1 MPGKILIVDDEKAIV
16 KGLKYGLESDGMSVD
31 AAYDGEEALD
41 KIQNGNYDIILLD
54 VMLPKVDG
62 MEVCRQVRTFS
73 EVPIVFL
80 TARGDDMEKILG
92 LEAGADDY
100 ITKPFNVL
108 EVRARIRGIM
118 RRSRRAAVPEVKDR
132 TIRNGEFCFDPE
144 NRRLTIAEREI
155 SLTSK
160 EYEILEILVTH
171 PRKIY
176 SRDDLLRL
184 VWGENFSG
192 DARTVDVHVR
202 RLREKIEKTP
212 GEPKYVQT
220 KWGAGYFY
228 RG

>member
-118 RRSRRAAVPEVKDR
+118 RRS
-132 TIRNGEFCFDPE
+132 
-144 NRRLTIAEREI
+144 
-155 SLTSK
+155 
-160 EYEILEILVTH
+160 
-171 PRKIY
+171 
-176 SRDDLLRL
+176 
-184 VWGENFSG
+184 
-192 DARTVDVHVR
+192 
-202 RLREKIEKTP
+202 
-212 GEPKYVQT
+212 
-220 KWGAGYFY
+220 
-228 RG
+228 